1 MPSGIFIEV
10 TTVVP
15 LATVGTETDTAFPAV
30 TERVFA
36 LAVRETFVVGVLL
49 VATATYVF
57 ALRVTVPA
65 VAEGAALADA
75 PADGLAEALG
85 VAELLGLG
93 EALAVGDGVAL
104 DDGLG
109 LGDGETS
116 GVGAPPPP
124 PKKPPGAWPAE
135 IAKVLSLVAAANLV
149 VADALA
155 LIVQLPAV
163 NVTVPDETEQLP
175 VAVNVTG
182 VPEED
187 VAEIATVPDPVCG
200 EIVGKLMV

>member
-1 MPSGIFIEV
+1 VLAFS
-10 TTVVP
+10 VVP
-15 LATVGTETDTAFPAV
+15 
-30 TERVFA
+30 
-36 LAVRETFVVGVLL
+36 VL
-49 VATATYVF
+49 
-57 ALRVTVPA
+57 
-65 VAEGAALADA
+65 AEGAALADA

-104 DDGLG
+104 GEGLA
-109 LGDGETS
+109 LGEGETT
-116 GVGAPPPP
+116 GAGAGAPPPP

-187 VAEIATVPDPVCG
+187 VAEIATVPDPD
-200 EIVGKLMV
+200 

>member
-1 MPSGIFIEV
+1 LPSGIFIEV

-57 ALRVTVPA
+57 GLRVTVPA

-85 VAELLGLG
+85 VAEALGLG

-104 DDGLG
+104 GEGLA
-109 LGDGETS
+109 LGEGETT
-116 GVGAPPPP
+116 GVGAPPP
-124 PKKPPGAWPAE
+124 PKKPPGA
-135 IAKVLSLVAAANLV
+135 
-149 VADALA
+149 
-155 LIVQLPAV
+155 
-163 NVTVPDETEQLP
+163 
-175 VAVNVTG
+175 
-182 VPEED
+182 
-187 VAEIATVPDPVCG
+187 
-200 EIVGKLMV
+200 

>member
-1 MPSGIFIEV
+1 M
-10 TTVVP
+10 
-15 LATVGTETDTAFPAV
+15 
-30 TERVFA
+30 
-36 LAVRETFVVGVLL
+36 
-49 VATATYVF
+49 F
-57 ALRVTVPA
+57 ALRVTFPA

-75 PADGLAEALG
+75 PADGLAEALGEALG

-104 DDGLG
+104 GEGLA
-109 LGDGETS
+109 LGEGETT

-135 IAKVLSLVAAANLV
+135 IAKVLSLVAAANFV

-187 VAEIATVPDPVCG
+187 VAEIATVPDPD
-200 EIVGKLMV
+200 